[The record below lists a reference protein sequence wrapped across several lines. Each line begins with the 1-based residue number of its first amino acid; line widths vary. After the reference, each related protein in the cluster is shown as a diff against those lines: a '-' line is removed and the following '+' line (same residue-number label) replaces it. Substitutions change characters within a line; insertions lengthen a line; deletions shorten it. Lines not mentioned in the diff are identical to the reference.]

1 MKIYNEVTSRFND
14 KTGKWETISEDSFDY
29 SGPLD
34 YTMAD
39 PVGGGAALPAN
50 AHGIH
55 DEEKIVET
63 LKVTSGYFTNGDGT
77 LEGKNTYTGSLAD
90 SNEKYYFNVCQTNPS
105 SSQAETQFS
114 VTFGNMKGSGSDAF
128 GDTSSPAGLKS
139 ETQAIY
145 KQFSNLLLDPTEA
158 SGGFKIA
165 TTGGG
170 TVAKDIVDP
179 STTTTVD
186 ESIYVLVGK
195 RNRFKD
201 RINKKAW
208 TLQFNG
214 KSTKT
219 SDTPSTLELK
229 LTDDSAIKNSVST
242 PAGDRYNIVSGAAG
256 AVVGN
261 GIKDQKCYGWF
272 YPDMGMMVFSAAELS
287 ASIKGPAGIS
297 VTTASFNDR
306 QSTQAAATASGFTP
320 NLHAKGPNPNN
331 ALKFVQCMTN
341 VDGTNFRLRA
351 EEDQTQINYFCRIK
365 PADANFSNNPT
376 FVSGSK
382 NKVRNTDMI
391 GNPTT
396 FISGVG
402 LYNAMGQLVA
412 VARLSSP
419 LKKNFSS
426 EATIKVKLT
435 Y

>member
-14 KTGKWETISEDSFDY
+14 KTGKWETISEDSFNYD
-29 SGPLD
+29 GPVAQL
-34 YTMAD
+34 MAD
-39 PVGGGAALPAN
+39 PVGTALPAN
-50 AHGIH
+50 AHAIH
-55 DEEKIVET
+55 DEEKITET

-77 LEGKNTYTGSLAD
+77 LEGEKTYTGSLSD
-90 SNEKYYFNVCQTNPS
+90 SNEKYYFNVTQTHPLTS
-105 SSQAETQFS
+105 SAETQFS
-114 VTFGNMKGSGSDAF
+114 VTFGHMKGSGSDAY
-128 GDTSSPAGLKS
+128 GDTSSPSGLKS

-165 TTGGG
+165 KTGGT
-170 TVAKDIVDP
+170 TVALGA
-179 STTTTVD
+179 STLD
-186 ESIYVLVGK
+186 EAIYVLVGK

-208 TLQFNG
+208 TLQFRG
-214 KSTKT
+214 RETTGSSWT
-219 SDTPSTLELK
+219 ELK

-256 AVVGN
+256 NVVGN

-272 YPDMGMMVFSAAELS
+272 YPDMGMMIFSAAELS
-287 ASIKGPAGIS
+287 GSIPGPKGFVS
-297 VTTASFNDR
+297 SSFDNSSTTIGALTS
-306 QSTQAAATASGFTP
+306 SGFAYNDT
-320 NLHAKGPNPNN
+320 ATTNPQN
-331 ALKFVQCMTN
+331 ALSFVQCMTN
-341 VDGTNFRLRA
+341 VEGTNFRLRA